1 MKIHSYL
8 LLGGLFKKMVDTKV
22 LNCLCVFGLWLVV
35 LYLYNFGVLVMVPG
49 KEVIWMAFR
58 TIYKKNLQITI

>member
-1 MKIHSYL
+1 
-8 LLGGLFKKMVDTKV
+8 MVDTKV